1 MINACKDSK
10 FIVHTASPV
19 VMDVKNEDEL
29 IKPAVNG
36 TLAVMEAA
44 LKNKT

>member
-1 MINACKDSK
+1 
-10 FIVHTASPV
+10 
-19 VMDVKNEDEL
+19 MDVKNEDEL

-44 LKNKT
+44 VVNKT